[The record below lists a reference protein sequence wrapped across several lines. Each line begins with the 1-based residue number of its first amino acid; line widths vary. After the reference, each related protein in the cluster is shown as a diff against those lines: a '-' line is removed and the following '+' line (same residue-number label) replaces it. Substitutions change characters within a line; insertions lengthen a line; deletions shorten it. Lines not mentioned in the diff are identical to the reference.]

1 MSYDDEREN
10 PEDKRRS
17 PERPRV
23 AGGMRSVSVIVGV
36 LTLILIA
43 AAFIPV
49 FPALEVREWKSGRLL
64 YLAPMRVGGKFEV
77 SFVHSV
83 EKTPVREVFRADRD
97 LSIYLV
103 ETIYESFGAGLPT
116 TPDEGAKLVVEG
128 GKTRITGM
136 NRRIGDIFLAVSPF
150 PGHTLATGE
159 ETIVLADLARPGT
172 GLGIKVVRE
181 PAVIRFFRGRCK
193 WTKTRR

>member
-1 MSYDDEREN
+1 MLHYEERGH
-10 PEDKRRS
+10 PEDEKRNHKRPHAAGSVRS
-17 PERPRV
+17 
-23 AGGMRSVSVIVGV
+23 ASGIASILA
-36 LTLILIA
+36 LTLVA
-43 AAFIPV
+43 AAFIPM

-64 YLAPMRVGGKFEV
+64 YLTPMRVGGKFEV
-77 SFVHSV
+77 NFVHSV
-83 EKTPVREVFRADRD
+83 EKTPVREVFRAERD

-116 TPDEGAKLVVEG
+116 TPDEGAKLVVGG

-136 NRRIGDIFLAVSPF
+136 NRRIGNLFLAVSPF

-193 WTKTRR
+193 WTRTRK